1 MIYLV
6 RHAEVALRAGVP
18 PAEWELTDAGLA
30 AAAQLDLPPVAVVA
44 SSPEP
49 EAPATAAALGRSFQ
63 VEPDLREVPRPLVR
77 SSRGRNGSLSSA

>member
-18 PAEWELTDAGLA
+18 PAEWELTEAGLA
-30 AAAQLDLPPVAVVA
+30 AAQLELPPVAVVA